1 MSREGTALPTTG
13 AAMAIAT
20 VEGEVT
26 GSLPS
31 VTIPGSGVWRVFK
44 SGHNLKLGLS
54 KGTVLLFR

>member
-1 MSREGTALPTTG
+1 MSSEGTALPTTG
-13 AAMAIAT
+13 AAMVIAT
-20 VEGEVT
+20 VEGE

-44 SGHNLKLGLS
+44 SGHDLKLGLS

>member
-1 MSREGTALPTTG
+1 MTALPTTG
-13 AAMAIAT
+13 AAMVIAT

-31 VTIPGSGVWRVFK
+31 VTVPGSGVWSVFK
-44 SGHNLKLGLS
+44 SGHDLKLGLS